1 MQVYE
6 LKRIVEDNFEELT
19 AIDSILYGSG
29 EFLLHDS
36 IVDYGVMGIELV
48 STLGTG
54 IQFVDPLKIYSPKR
68 NAKVNMA
75 NPSAS
80 FNMDYLFSPGA
91 VFVVN
96 QQKYDSNYIL
106 TSLAFARRMLDYTTE
121 VSAIELKLKPNDV
134 YEVVDVG

>member
-1 MQVYE
+1 
-6 LKRIVEDNFEELT
+6 
-19 AIDSILYGSG
+19 
-29 EFLLHDS
+29 
-36 IVDYGVMGIELV
+36 
-48 STLGTG
+48 
-54 IQFVDPLKIYSPKR
+54 
-68 NAKVNMA
+68 MA

-121 VSAIELKLKPNDV
+121 VSAIELKLKPNAGV
-134 YEVVDVG
+134 SSVKSKIALCWVMILTKSAPWR